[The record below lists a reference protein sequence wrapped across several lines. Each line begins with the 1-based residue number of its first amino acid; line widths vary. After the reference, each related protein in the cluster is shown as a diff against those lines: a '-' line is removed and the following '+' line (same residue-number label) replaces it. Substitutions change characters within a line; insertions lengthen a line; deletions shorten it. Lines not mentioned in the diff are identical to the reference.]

1 VVSASTGTALPVL
14 LALARAAFSAPCL
27 VWAAFWAAVGAGGG
41 DGFGGGYAGWAV
53 GVFDDPDPDAAA
65 DAEWGVGAGG
75 VGFGA
80 DVAVLPVAEAG
91 TGAAAEAGSPPV
103 VAKLDSA
110 RSSTAPGLRRR
121 SSFLALGCLV
131 PLMGFSLGTALA
143 LLGAA
148 VPDV

>member
-1 VVSASTGTALPVL
+1 
-14 LALARAAFSAPCL
+14 L